1 MRVATAIEVALHAQC
16 GAVNAE
22 YKGRLRSVCANL
34 RRDSGWR
41 AMVLSGEVSAVQIG
55 AMDAAQMLGAAARA
69 AREAAA
75 RRAMAE
81 ATVTDGVRVERSTAF
96 TCPSCGAN
104 DAEVRTVSSAG
115 KNDCTK
121 NEIWGNKEEDNLG
134 SGKTTL
140 NCLRCKFS
148 WVRQ

>member
-104 DAEVRTVSSAG
+104 VFACDVGEVRFADICEG
-115 KNDCTK
+115 KGIVHVDVLQ
-121 NEIWGNKEEDNLG
+121 GL
-134 SGKTTL
+134 
-140 NCLRCKFS
+140 
-148 WVRQ
+148 V